1 MEYQKLFKTLNQYKV
16 NYLICGGMAVN
27 IYGIPRM
34 TADIDII
41 LDFEENNLLNFEN
54 ALKLLLYQNS
64 IPVSIRNFLNKDE
77 RKKAVSEKN
86 LIAYSYYNSISGF
99 VTLDVLL
106 DTPIE
111 FSELWKNRSERD
123 LGNLVVNIIGIEDLI
138 SLKKYANRIQDQ
150 NDVLLLS
157 KLIK

>member
-41 LDFEENNLLNFEN
+41 LDFEENNLSNFEN